1 MTKRFFGGSR
11 VFASLCILLS
21 SSLSSN
27 TTQAYFNSSSPLGT
41 NTNEVLEYDSSVPYI
56 DLFKASLPFREAAPH
71 LTKGRVEY
79 DRYGWPTSISP
90 GGMAG
95 TRLIHRLH
103 EDAIP
108 RGYYTVL
115 YDGKG
120 KLEYGLDA
128 KLVQSQPGRD
138 VIKLDPGEDKQ
149 YSAKVTIK
157 STTRGNHLRNIRIL
171 PQGGICRSNPF
182 QRVHKASQCGRN
194 DYIDFERHHEK
205 IIFNPDYLKFMRD
218 YKVVRFMNMSGIT
231 RNPIRHWKDRPLVH
245 NATWGGAEGVRGA
258 PIEIMVELAN
268 RLNADPWFTIP
279 HGADNDYVR
288 RFSLYVK
295 KHLKPNLKVYLEY
308 SNETWNGIFSQ
319 HAYMKQGGK
328 RIGLKDAPHVAGWK
342 FYSKR
347 AVEMFKIW
355 EQAFGGKQRM
365 VRILAGLT
373 GSTDMTETMLKF
385 EDAYKNIDAFAVAPY
400 VFGDYKALR
409 RARNVQQ
416 VFQIMQDKRYY
427 YSLPRV
433 LEAVRKQSALT
444 RKYGV
449 DLVAYEGGQ
458 HLIDDKTK
466 KEMQHPN
473 PLFYKANRHPQMGV
487 IYKRL
492 LNGWK
497 QAGGK
502 MFVHF
507 SSPRQYN
514 RFGSKG
520 IKEYITQPDHTA
532 PKQMA
537 VKSFIKGNPCWWPGC
552 RSTNTMRAPKPQFR
566 TTKQL
571 GKLSGDQA
579 PPLPNTQSDRR
590 APNQTANQNSKTVP
604 QAGAL
609 RSAAAQA
616 PRAIPQ
622 ATPQA
627 QQLAQQRLAQQRQQ
641 QLTQQRLAQQRQR
654 QLAQQRLAQQRLD
667 QQRLAQGRTLQA
679 NNRTG
684 IPPLNSHA
692 QQPNQ
697 HSSSNAQRPI
707 PGLEPVTAHPTMKYQ
722 PVLVALNR
730 PPQEQYV
737 FGRKAVAN
745 YERNSAAP
753 LTNASTYQLRQIVSG
768 RIDGARDLAAIWQTS
783 WDERHL
789 YLRIA
794 VRDDAFSRDS
804 RFSWEDD
811 SIEIFIDAD
820 ASAQQRYDG
829 YNDFHLLYR
838 WRDKRLTL
846 GMNSQSIR
854 AAHQSQHVSDG
865 HYVLDLSIPW
875 AMMRVRPRSGHRIGI
890 DVHVNDDD
898 DGQGREGKLTWFGKV
913 DDAYRNPSVLGEL
926 VLR

>member
-11 VFASLCILLS
+11 VFASLCILLGS
-21 SSLSSN
+21 AVVSTS
-27 TTQAYFNSSSPLGT
+27 TQAYFNTTSPLGT
-41 NTNEVLEYDSSVPYI
+41 NTNEVLEYDSSVPYL
-56 DLFKASLPFREAAPH
+56 DLFKASLPFREAAPY

-95 TRLIHRLH
+95 TRVIHKLH
-103 EDAIP
+103 EKAIP

-115 YDGKG
+115 YEGQG

-128 KLVQSQPGRD
+128 KLVQSQPGKD
-138 VIKLDPGEDKQ
+138 IIQLDPGKDKE
-149 YSAKVTIK
+149 YTVKLTIK
-157 STTRGNHLRNIRIL
+157 ETTKGNHLRNIRVL

-182 QRVHKASQCGRN
+182 DRVYKASQCRRN
-194 DYIDFERHHEK
+194 DYLDFERYHEK

-218 YKVVRFMNMSGIT
+218 YKVVRFMNMSGVT
-231 RNPIRHWKDRPLVH
+231 RNPIRYWRDRPLVK

-279 HGADNDYVR
+279 HGVDDEYVR
-288 RFSLYVK
+288 RFAQYVR
-295 KHLKPNLKVYLEY
+295 KHLKGSLKIYLEY
-308 SNETWNGIFSQ
+308 SNETWNGIFTQ
-319 HAYMKQGGK
+319 HAYMKQGGR
-328 RIGLKDAPHVAGWK
+328 RIGLKDKPHLAGWK

-355 EQAFGGKQRM
+355 EQTFGGKQRL
-365 VRILAGLT
+365 VRVLAGLT
-373 GSTDMTETMLKF
+373 GSTDMTKTMLQF
-385 EDAYKNIDAFAVAPY
+385 EDAYKNVDAFAVAPY

-409 RARNVQQ
+409 KARSVSQ
-416 VFQIMQDKRYY
+416 VFNIMLDKRYY

-444 RKYGV
+444 REFGV

-473 PLFYKANRHPQMGV
+473 PLFYKANRHPKMGV

-492 LNGWK
+492 LDGWK

-507 SSPRQYN
+507 SSPRKYN

-520 IKEYITQPDHTA
+520 IKEYITQPDQTA

-537 VKSFIKGNPCWWPGC
+537 VKRFISSNPCWWPGC
-552 RSTNTMRAPKPQFR
+552 RGPNVVRANKPQFYD
-566 TTKQL
+566 TSQL
-571 GKLSGDQA
+571 AKLNGDVA
-579 PPLPNTQSDRR
+579 PPLPNTERNRPASNSRNR
-590 APNQTANQNSKTVP
+590 PAPARNNAPARVPKAGPLQNPTNRV
-604 QAGAL
+604 
-609 RSAAAQA
+609 AAAPRQV

-622 ATPQA
+622 AIPQA
-627 QQLAQQRLAQQRQQ
+627 QPRRQPPAARQQ
-641 QLTQQRLAQQRQR
+641 PQRPRP
-654 QLAQQRLAQQRLD
+654 
-667 QQRLAQGRTLQA
+667 QA
-679 NNRTG
+679 RNNIAR
-684 IPPLNSHA
+684 IPELNSGLPA
-692 QQPNQ
+692 ATQSRQPQQPIYN
-697 HSSSNAQRPI
+697 NI
-707 PGLEPVTAHPTMKYQ
+707 PELEPVTAQPTQKYQ
-722 PVLVALNR
+722 PILVALDR

-745 YERNSAAP
+745 YERNGNAP
-753 LTNASTYQLRQIVSG
+753 LQNASTYQLRKIVSG
-768 RIDGARDLAAIWQTS
+768 RIDGANDLAAIWQTS
-783 WDERHL
+783 WNEQYL
-789 YLRIA
+789 FLRIA
-794 VRDDAFSRDS
+794 VRDDIFQRDS
-804 RFSWEDD
+804 RYSWEDD
-811 SIEIFIDAD
+811 SIELFIDAD
-820 ASAQQRYDG
+820 ASAQQAYDG

-838 WRDKRLTL
+838 WRDKRLIL
-846 GMNSQSIR
+846 GSNSQAIG
-854 AAHQSQHVSDG
+854 AAHQSQHING
-865 HYVLDLSIPW
+865 HYVLDLRIPW
-875 AMMRVRPRSGHRIGI
+875 SMMRVRPRPGHRLGI

-898 DGQGREGKLTWFGKV
+898 NGQGREGKLTWFGRI
-913 DDAYRNPSVLGEL
+913 DEAYRNPSVLGEL